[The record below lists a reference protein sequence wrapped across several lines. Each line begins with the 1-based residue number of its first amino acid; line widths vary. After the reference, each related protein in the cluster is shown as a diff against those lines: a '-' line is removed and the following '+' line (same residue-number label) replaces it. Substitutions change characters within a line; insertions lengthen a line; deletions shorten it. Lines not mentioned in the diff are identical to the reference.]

1 MNAAGTEPRLC
12 REAEAMP
19 APAPARAMP
28 PARRIALALV
38 LAWFAWGIYVVRPEQ
53 QAVVTRFGAVAD
65 PRIYPGIHYALPW
78 PIDVVTKVKV
88 NQMQRLVI
96 GGDPADGVLG
106 RTNPLASQFLTGDQN
121 IINMRVVVQ
130 YSVAVPAD
138 FLFRSAAVP
147 QAIGAAVESEL
158 SRRLA
163 RRGVDAV
170 LTTERIAIQDEVLG
184 ASQALLNGYRVGVRL
199 SSINIE
205 VAAPPAEAAAAFRD
219 VAGAKADAARTVD
232 EAHGYSNDLLP
243 RARGEA
249 VQLMQS
255 AEAYR
260 QSRVNQATGDAA
272 RFQAVAAEYAKAS
285 DVTGR
290 RLYLEAM
297 EQILPKIKK
306 LIVDPGSNLDLTV
319 IGKNNQQAAPK
330 Q

>member
-1 MNAAGTEPRLC
+1 L
-12 REAEAMP
+12 
-19 APAPARAMP
+19 
-28 PARRIALALV
+28 
-38 LAWFAWGIYVVRPEQ
+38 
-53 QAVVTRFGAVAD
+53 
-65 PRIYPGIHYALPW
+65 
-78 PIDVVTKVKV
+78 
-88 NQMQRLVI
+88 
-96 GGDPADGVLG
+96 
-106 RTNPLASQFLTGDQN
+106 LTGDQN

-138 FLFRSAAVP
+138 FLFRSGAVP

-184 ASQALLNGYRVGVRL
+184 ASQALLNGYRVGVKL

-249 VQLMQS
+249 AQLMQS

-272 RFQAVAAEYAKAS
+272 RFQALATEYAKAS

-319 IGKNNQQAAPK
+319 IGKSNQQPAPK
-330 Q
+330 P